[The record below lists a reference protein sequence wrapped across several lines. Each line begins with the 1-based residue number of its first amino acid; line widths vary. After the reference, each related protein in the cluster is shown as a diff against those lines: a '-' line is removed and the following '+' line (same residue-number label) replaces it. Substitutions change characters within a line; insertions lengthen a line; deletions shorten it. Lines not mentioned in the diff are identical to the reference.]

1 MSFLDRTKGKSK
13 RKGSIDA
20 VPMFDPYHQWGK
32 KPKKG
37 FGLAQARDDHM
48 ILPGVT
54 PYESNKLKKI
64 KDYVTKQTGEEC
76 TLPQHL
82 IDDVYSMY
90 VNSDVK
96 RKPTTK
102 GTTLKAKIMDK
113 VYNSLTKVLTVDSPL
128 FSQVLTREVAVYM
141 QEVQRQLEEEEKKQQ
156 QQQGKGG
163 EDDDGSGEGDQEQQG
178 PGVFD
183 DRSDEDGDEEGE
195 GAVGEGGPESGD
207 TDGPGSK
214 SNEKSTHGDLDP
226 NDIMDEKLDDILNKN
241 ENKLNKAMDRA
252 EKTMDDLK
260 QQLGE
265 EALEELSQEDPEFLD
280 TVDNLKE
287 ALNKIKISKDSIRQ
301 VLSKILNESSN
312 YFSLKYKTKDESI
325 FEADDLDD
333 LQGLEYLS
341 PLFRNTMLMDAV
353 NETRIYKGKIDLYLD
368 CSGSMGSSQTFEG
381 TNIRM
386 IDLVKGIAIVLFRMK
401 MLDKLYFFDTSLFEI
416 KNINEFTIL
425 SFDRS
430 GGTDFDKV
438 VNQAR
443 INGRNS
449 VCITDGEDNCSEYI
463 KNIFWVGVGGTQ
475 FKSYWGDGNAF
486 DLYKT
491 NKQCVTYNSRNGMFD
506 HVN

>member
-1 MSFLDRTKGKSK
+1 MSFLKKTKHKDQK
-13 RKGSIDA
+13 KGGSHNA
-20 VPMFDPYHQWGK
+20 VPMFDPYHQWGD

-54 PYESNKLKKI
+54 PYEERKLRKI
-64 KDYVTKQTGEEC
+64 KDYVEKQTGEKC

-90 VNSDVK
+90 VNGDIK

-113 VYNSLTKVLTVDSPL
+113 VYNSLTKVLTTDSPL

-141 QEVQRQLEEEEKKQQ
+141 QEVQRQLEEEEQKQQ
-156 QQQGKGG
+156 QGG
-163 EDDDGSGEGDQEQQG
+163 GNGEGDGEG
-178 PGVFD
+178 EEGGSAPAEGEGVFD
-183 DRSDEDGDEEGE
+183 DRGDEEGE
-195 GAVGEGGPESGD
+195 EGEASGGGPESGEAE
-207 TDGPGSK
+207 GPGSK
-214 SNEKSTHGDLDP
+214 GNEKSTHGELDP
-226 NDIMDEKLDDILNKN
+226 NDLLEEKLDDILDQT
-241 ENKLNKAMDRA
+241 EHKLDKAMNKA
-252 EKTMDDLK
+252 EKKMEDLK
-260 QQLGE
+260 EQLGE
-265 EALEELSQEDPEFLD
+265 EALEELSSEDPEFLD
-280 TVDNLKE
+280 TVDSLKD

-368 CSGSMGSSQTFEG
+368 CSGSMGSRETFEG

-401 MLDKLYFFDTSLFEI
+401 MLDKLYFFDTSLYEI

-425 SFDRS
+425 AFNRS

-475 FKSYWGDGNAF
+475 FTSYWGDGNAF
-486 DLYKT
+486 DIYKT
-491 NKQCVTYNSRNGMFD
+491 NKQCVTYNSGNGLFD
-506 HVN
+506 HV